1 MTTPAP
7 AGRLPMVGLLAL
19 DLMAPAEQPATPAN
33 TPVPG
38 GGSWRWSD
46 TAPHWLPNTPAPEPQ
61 PLQPGD
67 TAALQTTEPT
77 QE

>member
-1 MTTPAP
+1 MPTAQS
-7 AGRLPMVGLLAL
+7 A
-19 DLMAPAEQPATPAN
+19 ATPAN

-38 GGSWRWSD
+38 GGSWCWSD
-46 TAPHWLPNTPAPEPQ
+46 TAPHWRPNTPTPEPQ

-67 TAALQTTEPT
+67 PAALQPTEST